1 MSIFTRIY
9 FGAVMAALST
19 PALALNT
26 IAPMQPPSAPL
37 GVMLAQNSPTV
48 LSDRDISRINHYSEQ
63 LIVALMALEEGPSAV
78 TVLRQRVQRMVDA
91 GERSGMT
98 LRNTADYFE
107 AYLAENTT
115 APLPAV
121 LYGADGR
128 FDAHSLFSTAMLYF
142 TSTEGEAVDIA
153 AIEEADLA
161 AIGSIAQQAA
171 PVAQPSL
178 QLSVTVLPTI
188 EPTN

>member
-1 MSIFTRIY
+1 LSIFTRIY

>member
-1 MSIFTRIY
+1 MSILSRIY

-19 PALALNT
+19 PAMALNT
-26 IAPMQPPSAPL
+26 TAPMQPPSAPM
-37 GVMLAQNSPTV
+37 GVMVAQNSPTV

-63 LIVALMALEEGPSAV
+63 LIVALMALEEGASAV
-78 TVLRQRVQRMVDA
+78 PVLRQRVQRMVDA

-98 LRNTADYFE
+98 LLNTADYFE

-115 APLPAV
+115 EPLPAV

-128 FDAHSLFSTAMLYF
+128 FDARSLFSATMLYF
-142 TSTEGEAVDIA
+142 ASTEGEAVDVA
-153 AIEEADLA
+153 AIDAADLA
-161 AIGSIAQQAA
+161 AIGSVAQPVA
-171 PVAQPSL
+171 PMAQPSL
-178 QLSVTVLPTI
+178 QLSIRVLPTI